1 MFSVGCLLAIY
12 RSWLFDVS
20 LFPRPSILPDDFEN
34 ENEDED
40 DLSRIP
46 HPQNP
51 DTTLSPREERAGTTI
66 REAIP

>member
-1 MFSVGCLLAIY
+1 MFSVGC
-12 RSWLFDVS
+12 WLFDVS

-40 DLSRIP
+40 EDDLSRIP

-51 DTTLSPREERAGTTI
+51 DTILSPREERAGTTI